1 MVSIK
6 PIGRVLVLA
15 GAALI
20 LSCSSSSQLSII
32 SGTVTVDNEPVETG
46 TIHFQ
51 PSGDTAAAGAAVT
64 AGKFELRPKVGLT
77 PGEYSVALRAYRKTG
92 RIVNDPQRGKVPET
106 AAVDVIDSPKVV
118 KLSYENA
125 NDLKIYF
132 STSKK

>member
-6 PIGRVLVLA
+6 PIGLVLVLA
-15 GAALI
+15 VTALI
-20 LSCSSSSQLSII
+20 LSCSSSSQLAII
-32 SGTVTVDNEPVETG
+32 GGTITVDDEPVETG

-64 AGKFELRPKVGLT
+64 AGKFELRPKAGLT
-77 PGEYSVALRAYRKTG
+77 PGEYSVALHAFRKTG
-92 RIVNDPQRGKVPET
+92 RIVNDPQRGRVPET
-106 AAVDVIDSPKVV
+106 AAVDVIDSPKAV

-125 NDLKIYF
+125 NDLKLNF